1 MSFIFRI
8 KRRLEGEAG
17 PPPVAQ
23 SGELSYNEVEDTLY
37 IGVENIT
44 QTENLSTNTETL
56 SF

>member
-1 MSFIFRI
+1 MSFVFRI

-44 QTENLSTNTETL
+44 QTEN
-56 SF
+56 